1 MSENEKQ
8 VASKIDMPSLERIQQ
23 ELASAK
29 SIDDFFGKEG
39 IFARLFATTLEQML
53 EAELTA
59 ELGYERYEAKGR
71 NSGNSRNG
79 KYKRKVRSSGG
90 EVEVAVPRDRNGDFE
105 PTLLHKYETSSN
117 ELEDKIITLYAKG
130 LSVRD
135 IHDSLQE
142 MYGVDVSAGT
152 ISTITEKVWPLVEA
166 WQSRPLE
173 AVYPIIYLDAIHVH
187 LKREGRIE
195 NTAIYIVLAVDLQGR
210 KDVLGH
216 WVGDGAEGAK
226 FWTNVLGQLQARGV
240 KDILI
245 ACVDGLSGFKD
256 AIQAVFPKARIQ
268 RCIVHQIRSALKYV
282 SYTDQ
287 DDFLSD
293 LKPVYQALTRD
304 EAETALLKLAEKW
317 SDKYAIAVRAWETNW
332 AELSTFFDLPFD
344 IRRMIYTTNAIEG
357 YNRQLRKV
365 TKNKTVFPT
374 EDAIRKA
381 FYLAHRD
388 IAAKWTMPI
397 PHWPKI
403 LNQLVIYFD
412 NRIQF

>member
-1 MSENEKQ
+1 
-8 VASKIDMPSLERIQQ
+8 
-23 ELASAK
+23 
-29 SIDDFFGKEG
+29 
-39 IFARLFATTLEQML
+39 
-53 EAELTA
+53 
-59 ELGYERYEAKGR
+59 
-71 NSGNSRNG
+71 
-79 KYKRKVRSSGG
+79 
-90 EVEVAVPRDRNGDFE
+90 VEVAVPRDRQGDFE
-105 PTLLHKYETSSN
+105 PKLLHKYETSSN

-135 IHDSLQE
+135 IHDSLQD

-152 ISTITEKVWPLVEA
+152 ISTITDKVWPLVEA
-166 WQSRPLE
+166 WQNRPLE

-187 LKREGRIE
+187 LKREGRVE

-245 ACVDGLSGFKD
+245 ACVDGLSGFKE

-268 RCIVHQIRSALKYV
+268 RCIVHQIRNSLKYV

-287 DDFLSD
+287 DDFIAD
-293 LKPVYQALTRD
+293 LKTVYQALTRD
-304 EAETALLKLAEKW
+304 EAETALLKVAETW
-317 SDKYAIAVRAWETNW
+317 GNKYAVAVRSWENNW
-332 AELSTFFDLPFD
+332 ADLSTFFDLPFD

-397 PHWPKI
+397 PNWPKI